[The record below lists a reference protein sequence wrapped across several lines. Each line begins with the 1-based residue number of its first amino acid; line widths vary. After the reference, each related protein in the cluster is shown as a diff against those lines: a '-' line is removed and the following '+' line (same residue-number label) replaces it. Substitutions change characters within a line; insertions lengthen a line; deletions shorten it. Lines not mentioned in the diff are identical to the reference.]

1 MKRFLAFVKKEVQHI
16 FRDTRTMLILFGI
29 PVAQILIFGYVIK
42 NEVKDVQ
49 IAVYDQ
55 SKDEQTRQLTNKLT
69 SSGYFILNRELDN
82 MNNIDR
88 IFKEGDVKL
97 VVVYGDEFSRKMHSG
112 ENASVQLLADASDP
126 NRANLITNYSGAII
140 RDYVRETLQ
149 TDKLPIEVNAKVRMQ
164 YNADLANV
172 FMFVPG
178 TMALILMLISAMM
191 TSISIAREK
200 ELGTMENLLVSPLRP
215 AQIVIGKVTPY
226 VFLSVINA
234 ITILLLG
241 VFVFGLP
248 IRGSLTLLML
258 ESVLFIILSLSLGI
272 FISTMSPNQQV
283 AMFISLFALMLPTL
297 LLSGFIFPIENM
309 PEFLQW
315 LSVIMPPKYFI
326 IILKNIMLKGAGMA
340 FVWKETLVLVG
351 MTLVF
356 IILSVK
362 KFKLRL
368 E

>member
-1 MKRFLAFVKKEVQHI
+1 MKRFLAFVKKEIQHI

-29 PVAQILIFGYVIK
+29 PIAQILIFGYVIK
-42 NEVKDVQ
+42 NDIKDVQ

-55 SKDEQTRQLTNKLT
+55 SKDEQTRQITNKLT
-69 SSGYFILNRELDN
+69 SSGYFILNRELKS
-82 MNNIDR
+82 MKNIDR
-88 IFKEGDVKL
+88 IFKEGEVKL
-97 VVVYGDEFSRKMHSG
+97 VVVYENNFSKKLQA
-112 ENASVQLLADASDP
+112 ENKASVQLIADASDP
-126 NRANLITNYSGAII
+126 NRANLITSYSSAIV
-140 RDYVRETLQ
+140 RDFVKEEFNIDQ
-149 TDKLPIEVNAKVRMQ
+149 LPFQINSEVRML
-164 YNADLANV
+164 YNQNLASV

-178 TMALILMLISAMM
+178 TMALILMLVSAMM

-215 AQIVIGKVTPY
+215 AQIVVGKVTPY
-226 VFLSVINA
+226 VLLSIINA
-234 ITILLLG
+234 ITILVLG

-258 ESVLFIILSLSLGI
+258 ESVLFITLSLSLGI
-272 FISTMSPNQQV
+272 LISTMSPNQQV

-309 PEFLQW
+309 PKLLQW
-315 LSVIMPPKYFI
+315 LSAIMPPKYFI
-326 IILKNIMLKGAGMA
+326 TILKNIMLKGTGIA
-340 FVWKETLVLVG
+340 FVWKETLILGG
-351 MTLVF
+351 MTAIF

>member
-1 MKRFLAFVKKEVQHI
+1 MKRFLAFVKKEIQHI

-29 PVAQILIFGYVIK
+29 PIAQILIFGYVVK
-42 NEVKDVQ
+42 NDVKDVQ

-55 SKDEQTRQLTNKLT
+55 SKDEYTRQLTNKLT
-69 SSGYFILNRELDN
+69 SSGYFNLNRELKS
-82 MNNIDR
+82 MKNIDR
-88 IFKEGDVKL
+88 IFKEGEVKL
-97 VVVYGDEFSRKMHSG
+97 VVVYENNFSKKLHG
-112 ENASVQLLADASDP
+112 ENNAAVQLIADASDP
-126 NRANLITNYSGAII
+126 NRANLITNYSAAII
-140 RDYVRETLQ
+140 RDFVKEEFNIDQ
-149 TDKLPIEVNAKVRMQ
+149 LPFQINSEVRML
-164 YNADLANV
+164 YNQNLASV

-178 TMALILMLISAMM
+178 TMALILMLVSAMM

-215 AQIVIGKVTPY
+215 TQIVIGKVTPY
-226 VFLSVINA
+226 VLLSIINA
-234 ITILLLG
+234 ITILILG

-258 ESVLFIILSLSLGI
+258 ESVLFITLSLSLGI

-309 PEFLQW
+309 PRVLQW
-315 LSVIMPPKYFI
+315 ISVIMPPKYFI
-326 IILKNIMLKGAGMA
+326 VILKNIMLKGTGLA
-340 FVWKETLVLVG
+340 FVWKETLILG
-351 MTLVF
+351 AMTTVF

>member
-1 MKRFLAFVKKEVQHI
+1 MKRFLAFVQKELQHI

-42 NEVKDVQ
+42 NDIKDVH

-55 SKDEQTRQLTNKLT
+55 SKDEYTQKITSKLT
-69 SSGYFILNRELDN
+69 SSGYFILNRELSD

-88 IFKEGDVKL
+88 IFKEGEVKM
-97 VVVYGDEFSRKMHSG
+97 VVVYGNDFSKKMNG
-112 ENASVQLLADASDP
+112 RGDASVQLLTDATDP

-140 RDYVRETLQ
+140 RNFVREEFHI
-149 TDKLPIEVNAKVRMQ
+149 DKLPVEINAKTRMQ
-164 YNADLANV
+164 YNANLANV

-178 TMALILMLISAMM
+178 TMALILMLVSAMM

-234 ITILLLG
+234 ITILVLG

-258 ESVLFIILSLSLGI
+258 ESILFIILSLSLGI

-297 LLSGFIFPIENM
+297 LLSGFIFPVENI
-309 PEFLQW
+309 PAFLQW

-326 IILKNIMLKGAGMA
+326 IILKNIMLKGAGFA
-340 FVWKETLVLVG
+340 FVWKETLVLAG

>member
-1 MKRFLAFVKKEVQHI
+1 VKRFLAFVKKEIQHI

-29 PVAQILIFGYVIK
+29 PIAQILIFGYVVK
-42 NEVKDVQ
+42 NDIRDVQ

-55 SKDEQTRQLTNKLT
+55 SKDEHTRQITNKLT
-69 SSGYFILNRELDN
+69 SSGYFILNRELKS
-82 MNNIDR
+82 MKNIDR
-88 IFKEGDVKL
+88 IFREGEVKL
-97 VVVYGDEFSRKMHSG
+97 VVVYENNFSKKLHTDSK
-112 ENASVQLLADASDP
+112 ASVQLIADASDP
-126 NRANLITNYSGAII
+126 NRANLITSYSGAII
-140 RDYVRETLQ
+140 RDFVKEEFNIDQ
-149 TDKLPIEVNAKVRMQ
+149 LPFQINSEVRML
-164 YNADLANV
+164 YNQNLASV

-178 TMALILMLISAMM
+178 TMALILMLVSAMM

-215 AQIVIGKVTPY
+215 TQIVVGKVTPY
-226 VFLSVINA
+226 VLLSIINA
-234 ITILLLG
+234 ITILVLG

-258 ESVLFIILSLSLGI
+258 ESVLFITLSLSLGI
-272 FISTMSPNQQV
+272 FISTMAPNQQV

-309 PEFLQW
+309 PKLLQW
-315 LSVIMPPKYFI
+315 LSAIMPPKYFI
-326 IILKNIMLKGAGMA
+326 IILKNIMLKGTGIA
-340 FVWKETLVLVG
+340 FVWKETLVLGG
-351 MTLVF
+351 MTAIF
-356 IILSVK
+356 IMLSVK

>member
-1 MKRFLAFVKKEVQHI
+1 
-16 FRDTRTMLILFGI
+16 MLILFGI
-29 PVAQILIFGYVIK
+29 PIAQILIFGYVVK
-42 NEVKDVQ
+42 NDIKDVQ

-55 SKDEQTRQLTNKLT
+55 SKDEQTRQITNKLT
-69 SSGYFILNRELDN
+69 SSGYFILNRELKS
-82 MNNIDR
+82 MKNIDR
-88 IFKEGDVKL
+88 IFKEGEVKL
-97 VVVYGDEFSRKMHSG
+97 VVVYENNFSKKLQA
-112 ENASVQLLADASDP
+112 ENQAAVQLIADASDP
-126 NRANLITNYSGAII
+126 NRANLITSYSSAII
-140 RDYVRETLQ
+140 RDFVKEEFNIDQ
-149 TDKLPIEVNAKVRMQ
+149 LPFQINSEVRML
-164 YNADLANV
+164 YNQNLASV

-178 TMALILMLISAMM
+178 TMALILMLVSAMM

-215 AQIVIGKVTPY
+215 TQIVVGKVTPY
-226 VFLSVINA
+226 VLLSIINA
-234 ITILLLG
+234 ITILVLG

-258 ESVLFIILSLSLGI
+258 ESILFITLSLSLGI
-272 FISTMSPNQQV
+272 LISTMSPNQQV

-309 PEFLQW
+309 PKLLQW
-315 LSVIMPPKYFI
+315 LSAIMPPKYFI
-326 IILKNIMLKGAGMA
+326 TILKNIMLKGTGMA
-340 FVWKETLVLVG
+340 FVWKETLILGG
-351 MTLVF
+351 MTAIF

>member
-1 MKRFLAFVKKEVQHI
+1 MKRFLAFVKKEIQHI

-29 PVAQILIFGYVIK
+29 PIAQILIFGYVIK
-42 NEVKDVQ
+42 NDIKDVD

-55 SKDEQTRQLTNKLT
+55 SKDEYTRQITNKLT

-82 MNNIDR
+82 MKNIDR
-88 IFKEGDVKL
+88 IFKEGEVKL
-97 VVVYGDEFSRKMHSG
+97 VVVYENNFSKKLHA
-112 ENASVQLLADASDP
+112 ENNATVQLIADASDP

-140 RDYVRETLQ
+140 HDFVKDEFHIDQ
-149 TDKLPIEVNAKVRMQ
+149 LPYQINSKVRML
-164 YNADLANV
+164 YNQNLASV

-178 TMALILMLISAMM
+178 TMALILMLVSAMM

-215 AQIVIGKVTPY
+215 AQIVVGKVTPY
-226 VFLSVINA
+226 VLLSIINA
-234 ITILLLG
+234 ITILVLG

-258 ESVLFIILSLSLGI
+258 ESVLFITLSLSLGI
-272 FISTMSPNQQV
+272 LISTMSPNQQV

-309 PEFLQW
+309 PKLLQW
-315 LSVIMPPKYFI
+315 LSAIMPPKYFI
-326 IILKNIMLKGAGMA
+326 TILKNIMLKGTGMA
-340 FVWKETLVLVG
+340 FVWKETLILGG
-351 MTLVF
+351 MTAVF

>member
-1 MKRFLAFVKKEVQHI
+1 M
-16 FRDTRTMLILFGI
+16 
-29 PVAQILIFGYVIK
+29 
-42 NEVKDVQ
+42 
-49 IAVYDQ
+49 
-55 SKDEQTRQLTNKLT
+55 
-69 SSGYFILNRELDN
+69 
-82 MNNIDR
+82 
-88 IFKEGDVKL
+88 
-97 VVVYGDEFSRKMHSG
+97 
-112 ENASVQLLADASDP
+112 
-126 NRANLITNYSGAII
+126 
-140 RDYVRETLQ
+140 
-149 TDKLPIEVNAKVRMQ
+149 
-164 YNADLANV
+164 
-172 FMFVPG
+172 
-178 TMALILMLISAMM
+178 
-191 TSISIAREK
+191 
-200 ELGTMENLLVSPLRP
+200 
-215 AQIVIGKVTPY
+215 
-226 VFLSVINA
+226 FLSVINA
-234 ITILLLG
+234 ITILVLG

-258 ESVLFIILSLSLGI
+258 ESILFIILSLSLGI

-309 PEFLQW
+309 PAFLQW

-326 IILKNIMLKGAGMA
+326 IILKNIMLKGAGFA